1 MAGHQPRTMAMDP
14 PHITEFASERYFEKL
29 SQLNAHQQQQQHQ
42 PPPTP
47 DALDG
52 TSSPS
57 RFILPLR
64 ESKTAIA
71 ETVKPNEKRDK
82 SRFFGLR
89 SKVSILHSKQTPGSS
104 SIYGSRSSVEST
116 RKR

>member
-1 MAGHQPRTMAMDP
+1 MANHPPRTMAMDP

-29 SQLNAHQQQQQHQ
+29 NQLNAHQQQHQ
-42 PPPTP
+42 APPTHTGL
-47 DALDG
+47 DAS
-52 TSSPS
+52 TPSPS

-64 ESKTAIA
+64 ESKTVDTEPI
-71 ETVKPNEKRDK
+71 KPGEKRDK

-89 SKVSILHSKQTPGSS
+89 SRVSILHSKSNSPSAS
-104 SIYGSRSSVEST
+104 APRVSAEST